1 MAGDKD
7 INQPSSNQSIE
18 AEIQEQSTWG
28 NRTDGDLIRSKYF
41 QNKLLP
47 LGLAFTV

>member
-7 INQPSSNQSIE
+7 IKQPSSNQSIQP
-18 AEIQEQSTWG
+18 EIQDQSVWG

-41 QNKLLP
+41 QNKLLSFR
-47 LGLAFTV
+47 LAFEV